1 MKQKTVKIEKLKDDI
16 KIGGAAYVRNLAAA
30 EDAVMKGQ
38 FNLAKVLRA
47 AAHSQRIIA
56 MTIARLYPY
65 KGDHLD
71 LLHIILSEVQD
82 QKGTGFFRDGPQEE
96 IPESEELHRLVKVR
110 ERLSDILQRA
120 AAGLENNGE
129 ITDADVAQFLW
140 GCYGCGYLMEGDS
153 SDTCPLCGALSAEF
167 EWFGPFYSSTPEHL
181 GQLSPEK
188 IIQTLESIPEKV
200 ASVLSGVDDEILVRK
215 SSSEK
220 WCVKEVVGHIIE
232 TDKAFVQ
239 RVESI
244 LQSQGVAAIPRA
256 KPPWKLHEGKGYE
269 TQSSYELINLLRQVR
284 ATSLELVKSLKQES
298 WIRKGTVMGKTV
310 SILDLGTWLANHDQG
325 HLAQIRNLCN
335 AS

>member
-1 MKQKTVKIEKLKDDI
+1 MQSFKIEKLKDDI

-65 KGDHLD
+65 KGEHLD

-82 QKGTGFFRDGPQEE
+82 QKEGGFFRDGPPSE
-96 IPESEELHRLVKVR
+96 IAESVELHRLIKVR
-110 ERLSDILQRA
+110 EGLSDILQRA
-120 AAGLENNGE
+120 AAGLEKNNE
-129 ITDADVAQFLW
+129 INDEDVAQFIW

-153 SDTCPLCGALSAEF
+153 PDTCPLCGALSAEF

-181 GQLSPEK
+181 GQLSPDK
-188 IIQTLESIPEKV
+188 IIQTLESIPEKLS
-200 ASVLSGVDDEILVRK
+200 SVLSGVDDEILVSK
-215 SSSEK
+215 SSSQQ
-220 WCVKEVVGHIIE
+220 WCIKEVVGHIIE

-244 LQSQGVAAIPRA
+244 LQSQGIPAIPRA
-256 KPPWKLHEGKGYE
+256 MPPWKLQEGKGYE
-269 TQSSYELINLLRQVR
+269 MQSAAELINHLRHVR
-284 ATSLELVKSLKQES
+284 VTSLELVKSLKPES
-298 WIRKGTVMGKTV
+298 WIRKGTVMGKTI

-325 HLAQIRNLCN
+325 HLAQIRNLLQY
-335 AS
+335 